1 MSGNE
6 ARYPARML
14 HLKRAWSNFH
24 RSRPFLNYQLHT
36 NKVTANLLLK
46 LDKKKILNMFILK
59 IKFHT
64 QNRNNFHRE
73 RLCAL

>member
-46 LDKKKILNMFILK
+46 LDKKKSQICLYLK
-59 IKFHT
+59 LSFTLKT
-64 QNRNNFHRE
+64 KNNFHRE
-73 RLCAL
+73 RLRAL